1 MTVKILDVK
10 VRDQIAAGEVVE
22 RPSSVVKELLE
33 NALDAGAGRV
43 AVELEEGGRRLVRVV
58 DDGCGMNREDLAL
71 CVERFATSKLQS
83 SEDIPAI
90 STLGFRGEAL
100 PSIGSVSRLAISSR
114 RREDDS
120 AWSLTVEGGEK
131 GEPEPAGGATGTSV
145 EVRELFYNVPARQ
158 KFLKNA
164 RTELNRV
171 LKSMTDLALARFDVA
186 FTLEHEG
193 RTLLELPAA
202 ERLADRVAALAT
214 PGLVESLAEVQAE
227 LPSGAR
233 VSGLTGLP
241 TEHRSN
247 GSDIHLFVGGRP
259 VRDRTALAAVNR
271 AYTGLL
277 PLRRYPVAF
286 LFLEFPAGDV
296 DVNVHPTKAEVRF
309 VRSGEVFNLL
319 ERGIRGALS
328 RAELAAAGGPADY
341 GRVKSSE
348 DLAAS
353 RAAERPPPRA
363 ARESR
368 ARSTRP
374 RFTKRSAA
382 EQASMDLWNSSGS
395 RVPGSA
401 LGGDS
406 EPARKPE
413 PETRNPKLAGPPATA
428 TANWRYIG
436 QALDGFL
443 LVETPDGVLVVDQHA
458 LHERLLY
465 EELRAARSGKDVP
478 SQGLVIPVTVEAG
491 RRHAQVLSAAR
502 GELLALGFDLEEFG
516 GSSFLVRAVP
526 AAVKLSDLSGY
537 LLELAEELSEGDA
550 REAVSSAEA
559 RRERVLAAVAC
570 KAAVKAGE
578 RLNPRVAEG
587 LLQRGLGAAAT
598 GPLHTCPHGRPT
610 CFLLDAAELAKRV
623 GRK

>member
-1 MTVKILDVK
+1 MSLRILPAN

-58 DDGCGMNREDLAL
+58 DDGCGMNREDLVL
-71 CVERFATSKLQS
+71 CVERFATSKLRS
-83 SEDIPAI
+83 SEEILAI

-100 PSIGSVSRLAISSR
+100 PSIGSVSRLAITSR
-114 RREDDS
+114 RRGDDS
-120 AWSLTVEGGEK
+120 AWCLTVEGGEK
-131 GEPEPAGGATGTSV
+131 GAPEPTGGAVGTAV
-145 EVRELFYNVPARQ
+145 EVRDLFYNVPARR
-158 KFLKNA
+158 KFLKSA
-164 RTELNRV
+164 RTELSRA
-171 LKSMTDLALARFDVA
+171 LKAMTELALARPDVA
-186 FTLEHEG
+186 FSLQHGG

-214 PGLVESLAEVQAE
+214 PGLVESLAEVEAE

-233 VSGLTGLP
+233 VIGMTGLP

-247 GSDIHLFVGGRP
+247 GADIHLFVGGRP
-259 VRDRTALAAVNR
+259 VRDRTASAAVNQ

-286 LFLEFPAGDV
+286 LFLEFPEGDV

-309 VRSGEVFNLL
+309 ARSGEVFTLL

-328 RAELAAAGGPADY
+328 RAELAVAGGAADY
-341 GRVKSSE
+341 GRAESTAVPAPPRASE
-348 DLAAS
+348 Q
-353 RAAERPPPRA
+353 PPPRA
-363 ARESR
+363 ASEGR
-368 ARSTRP
+368 ARSARP
-374 RFTKRSAA
+374 RFTRRPAA
-382 EQASMDLWNSSGS
+382 EQASMDLWGSSGS
-395 RVPGSA
+395 
-401 LGGDS
+401 GGDS
-406 EPARKPE
+406 EPARNPA
-413 PETRNPKLAGPPATA
+413 PGTRHPVPASSPA

-443 LVETPDGVLVVDQHA
+443 LVETSDGLLVVDQHA

-465 EELRAARSGKDVP
+465 EELRAARSGEDVP

-491 RRHAQVLSAAR
+491 RRHAQVLSASR
-502 GELLALGFDLEEFG
+502 DELLRLGFDMEEFG

-537 LLELAEELSEGDA
+537 LIELAEDLSGSDA
-550 REAVSSAEA
+550 REAMNSEEA

-578 RLNPRVAEG
+578 RLSPRVAES
-587 LLQRGLGAAAT
+587 LLQRGLGPGSA

-610 CFLLDAAELAKRV
+610 CFLLDAGELAKRV